1 MRITV
6 MLDRSA
12 IPVETGRQRDGD
24 DRTARSGQSVA
35 VGPLSDFGSNGA
47 GSVPPE
53 VAPDLWRSLVEVV
66 GTSTVGSERMIEV
79 VIPSWV
85 LDQTVRLPESI
96 LPEEIRLQLTPG
108 VRLLL
113 LADVNIGESDP
124 DKLVFRNF
132 RLAPRPTW
140 DL

>member
-1 MRITV
+1 M
-6 MLDRSA
+6 A
-12 IPVETGRQRDGD
+12 NQAP
-24 DRTARSGQSVA
+24 
-35 VGPLSDFGSNGA
+35 SDFGSSGG

-53 VAPDLWRSLVEVV
+53 AAPDLWRSLVEVV
-66 GTSTVGSERMIEV
+66 GTSTGGPDRMVEV
-79 VIPSWV
+79 VIPSWEP
-85 LDQTVRLPESI
+85 DQTVRLPESI

-113 LADVNIGESDP
+113 LADVNIGETDP

-132 RLAPRPTW
+132 RLAPQPTW